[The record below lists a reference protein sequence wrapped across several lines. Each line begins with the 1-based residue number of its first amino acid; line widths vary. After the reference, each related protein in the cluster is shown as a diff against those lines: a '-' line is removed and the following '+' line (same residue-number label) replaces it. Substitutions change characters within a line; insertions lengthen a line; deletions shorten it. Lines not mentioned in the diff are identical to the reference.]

1 MRPVPEGRHPSLGTG
16 ARDAD
21 IARRLTHWRAL
32 LRPSGPFV
40 RWITNAAWEEP
51 FHKLGQS

>member
-16 ARDAD
+16 ARDA
-21 IARRLTHWRAL
+21 
-32 LRPSGPFV
+32 GPFV